1 MQLFSTPWTAACQAS
16 PSSTISWS
24 LFKFMS
30 TDLVMLSD
38 HLILYILDTFTSNFI
53 INLWANSYYNSI
65 IFYRSENKDT
75 EKWVTPFTKYSQTE
89 APSPPFFFLE
99 FKFWNLYSLVQNLKL
114 SEADNGV
121 GIFPGKWFLFSPP
134 PIYILS
140 STTNSMWIYMCSC
153 KQERERLQEREIGI
167 FFNNEKQKAGIAICK
182 IIFVPFSPHSGE
194 RKLLVS

>member
-1 MQLFSTPWTAACQAS
+1 
-16 PSSTISWS
+16 
-24 LFKFMS
+24 
-30 TDLVMLSD
+30 MLSD
-38 HLILYILDTFTSNFI
+38 HLILYILYTFTSNFI

-89 APSPPFFFLE
+89 APPPFFFFLE

-114 SEADNGV
+114 LEADNGV

-140 STTNSMWIYMCSC
+140 CYHQIYVNLYVFMWAR
-153 KQERERLQEREIGI
+153 ERETLRKRNRN
-167 FFNNEKQKAGIAICK
+167 FFNNEKQKAGIAIHK
-182 IIFVPFSPHSGE
+182 IIFVLFFPHSGE